1 VVDPYLVR
9 HKAAAMRKLFFR
21 SSLFVSGVCGRSRAY
36 TPVAPNTNA
45 GGKDKPE
52 GREKNRR
59 TGFKVLGK

>member
-1 VVDPYLVR
+1 
-9 HKAAAMRKLFFR
+9 MRKLFFR